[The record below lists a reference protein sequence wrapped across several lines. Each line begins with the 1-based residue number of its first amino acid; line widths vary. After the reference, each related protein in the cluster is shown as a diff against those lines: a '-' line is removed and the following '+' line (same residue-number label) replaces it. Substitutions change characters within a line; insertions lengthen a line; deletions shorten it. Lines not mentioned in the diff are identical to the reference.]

1 MILEKVFIMKKVYVL
16 IGNFGSGKTEISLN
30 LAVKGMEN
38 GKSVLVDLDVI
49 NPYFRSAERKDILD
63 AAGVKLLY
71 PTFALTTVDVPSLPP
86 DIFSVFIDDHDTVV
100 FDVGGDPAGATALGQ
115 YKANFDNLPE
125 GSLEVLY
132 VINPRRPFSAEAGM
146 VLDLMERINYR
157 SRLKVTGLV
166 NNANLAKETTFEDL
180 LDGHFK
186 RNRNEVEE
194 FVLVKLLLRLVKS
207 LRKVHIYHF
216 CIICRRRIEA
226 AQGDKFV
233 SSEACF
239 LTELS
244 HTAFQ
249 GIFAPFL
256 LACGDFKE
264 HLSVGI
270 TELLYKVHF
279 LVFVYR
285 NNAHAA

>member
-1 MILEKVFIMKKVYVL
+1 MKKVYVL

-63 AAGVKLLY
+63 AAGVKLLH

-132 VINPRRPFSAEAGM
+132 VINPRRPFSAEPEM

-166 NNANLAKETTFEDL
+166 NNANLAKETTVEDL
-180 LDGHFK
+180 LDGYYMVKEVSEKSGVPVVMTSGTKEPLCAFLEEAKK
-186 RNRNEVEE
+186 RGLSEE
-194 FVLVKLLLRLVKS
+194 WIGKPFEITSYMHRDWET
-207 LRKVHIYHF
+207 F
-216 CIICRRRIEA
+216 
-226 AQGDKFV
+226 
-233 SSEACF
+233 
-239 LTELS
+239 TEK
-244 HTAFQ
+244 
-249 GIFAPFL
+249 GI
-256 LACGDFKE
+256 
-264 HLSVGI
+264 
-270 TELLYKVHF
+270 
-279 LVFVYR
+279 
-285 NNAHAA
+285 

>member
-1 MILEKVFIMKKVYVL
+1 MKKVYVL

-30 LAVKGMEN
+30 LAVKGMES
-38 GKSVLVDLDVI
+38 GRSVLVDLDVI

-63 AAGVKLLY
+63 AAGVKLLH

-180 LDGHFK
+180 LDGYEMVKEVSEKSGVPVVMTSGTKEPLCAFIEEAKK
-186 RNRNEVEE
+186 RG
-194 FVLVKLLLRLVKS
+194 F
-207 LRKVHIYHF
+207 
-216 CIICRRRIEA
+216 
-226 AQGDKFV
+226 
-233 SSEACF
+233 SEKWIGKPF
-239 LTELS
+239 EITSYMHRDWETFTEK
-244 HTAFQ
+244 
-249 GIFAPFL
+249 GI
-256 LACGDFKE
+256 
-264 HLSVGI
+264 
-270 TELLYKVHF
+270 
-279 LVFVYR
+279 
-285 NNAHAA
+285 